1 MNKKYIILTCIIA
14 VVTFIIGYF
23 IGDASAVNRVNKRI
37 DQNVKSVTNDNIKT
51 TSNQEDKPDS
61 SKEKVYKLGEEGK
74 SGNWSIKVLDAK
86 EATTIEGG
94 DSSDNKTTS
103 QKFIIVKLQM
113 TDVAQTPQQYS
124 TDNFMLGNVK
134 TKKQYKPDMDAGG
147 TANKKETIYN
157 NNSEFFDV
165 YEDINPN
172 TPKQTYIAFEVPKDI
187 NIADCIIMNSNNNSD
202 PVGFNL
208 K

>member
-1 MNKKYIILTCIIA
+1 MNKKHIIITCCIA
-14 VVTFIIGYF
+14 IVTFIIGYF
-23 IGDASAVNRVNKRI
+23 IGDASAVNRVNKQI
-37 DQNVKSVTNDNIKT
+37 DQNVKSVADDNIKN
-51 TSNQEDKPDS
+51 TSNQEDKADS

-74 SGNWSIKVLDAK
+74 SGNWNIKVLDAK

-124 TDNFMLGNVK
+124 TDNFMLGDIK
-134 TKKQYKPDMDAGG
+134 TKNQYKPNMDAGG

-157 NNSEFFDV
+157 NNNEFFDV

-187 NIADCIIMNSNNNSD
+187 NIADCIIINSNNNSD
-202 PVGFNL
+202 AVGFNL